1 MMRASYWAVELLLV
15 SSFSVGCHWHMAQ
28 NESEALGN
36 EVSQAEL
43 RATGATS
50 LYEALQRSRIRYFRP
65 RGVMTFNNQPLDAM
79 LVFRDGAL
87 MGTVEVLKTMRST
100 DVVMVRHLNSV
111 ETWAKY
117 GRNVSIGGLEVE
129 LATK

>member
-1 MMRASYWAVELLLV
+1 MKRAAYWVVELLLV
-15 SSFSVGCHWHMAQ
+15 SSFSVGCQWHRVP

-43 RATGATS
+43 TATGATS
-50 LYEALQRSRIRYFRP
+50 LYEALQRSRMRYFRP
-65 RGVMTFNNQPLDAM
+65 RGVVSFTNVPLDGM

-87 MGTVEVLKTMRST
+87 MGTVEVLKTMRSS

-129 LATK
+129 LATR

>member
-1 MMRASYWAVELLLV
+1 MMRASYWVVELLLV
-15 SSFSVGCHWHMAQ
+15 SSFSVGCQWHMTPREGA
-28 NESEALGN
+28 ALGN

-43 RATGATS
+43 TATGATT

-65 RGVMTFNNQPLDAM
+65 RGVMSFNNQPLDAM

-87 MGTVEVLKTMRST
+87 MGTVEVLKSMRST
-100 DVVMVRHLNSV
+100 DVIMVRHLNSV
-111 ETWAKY
+111 ETWHKY
-117 GRNVSIGGLEVE
+117 GRNVTIGGLEVE

>member
-1 MMRASYWAVELLLV
+1 MMRTSYWAVGMLLV
-15 SSFSVGCHWHMAQ
+15 FSFSTGCSWHMAPR
-28 NESEALGN
+28 ESAPSGN

-43 RATGATS
+43 TATGATS
-50 LYEALQRSRIRYFRP
+50 LYEALQRSRTRFFTQ
-65 RGVMTFNNQPLDAM
+65 RGVMSLKNTPVDGM

-87 MGTVEVLKTMRST
+87 MGSVEVLKTMRAS